1 MATLAEIRA
10 KLKAEGDKGSGG
22 QSLDNSVYP
31 HWNIPDNS
39 TATLRFLPDGDT
51 KNDYF
56 WVERNMIKLPFK
68 SVKGQQ
74 DSKPL
79 TIQVPC
85 VEMWNETCPIL
96 TEVRTWFKDKSLE
109 DMGRKYWKKRSYL
122 FQGFVVDSPLQEET
136 NPENPIRRF
145 LMGPQIFNIIKSALM
160 DPEMEELP
168 TDFKRGIDFR
178 VTKGSKGGYAD
189 YGTSTWARRERPLSD
204 VETGAIE
211 KHGLYNLKDF
221 LPKKPTADELK
232 LIKEM
237 FEASVNGDAFDS
249 DKFGSF
255 NRSFGAKKADATTV
269 DEESTP
275 APSKPAVRVVET
287 KAEEKT
293 DSGRPDVEP
302 KKASTSGRAEDILK
316 MIRERQPKS

>member
-10 KLKAEGDKGSGG
+10 KLKAESDKSSGG

-39 TATLRFLPDGDT
+39 TVTLRFLPDADS

-56 WVERNMIKLPFK
+56 WVERNMIKLPFN
-68 SVKGQQ
+68 SIKGQK

-122 FQGFVVDSPLQEET
+122 FQGFVNDSPLQEET
-136 NPENPIRRF
+136 TPENPIRRF
-145 LMGPQIFNIIKSALM
+145 LMGPQLFNIIKSALM

-168 TDFKRGIDFR
+168 TDYKRGLDFR
-178 VTKGSKGGYAD
+178 VTKGAKGGYAD
-189 YGTSTWARRERPLSD
+189 YGTSTWARRERPLGES
-204 VETGAIE
+204 EMSAID
-211 KHGLYNLKDF
+211 KYGLYNLKDF
-221 LPKKPTADELK
+221 LPKKPTADELV

-249 DKFGSF
+249 DKFGAF
-255 NRSFGAKKADATTV
+255 NRGYSAKKTDHS
-269 DEESTP
+269 DEES
-275 APSKPAVRVVET
+275 APSKPELRTVET
-287 KAEEKT
+287 KAEVKT
-293 DSGRPDVEP
+293 ESKVESAAEVSEP
-302 KKASTSGRAEDILK
+302 KKTSSNARAEDILK
-316 MIRERQPKS
+316 MIRDRQTK